1 MKRKKDLYPDV
12 YKVENIMAAYN
23 EVCRNTKN
31 KRKVNR
37 YKEYKCIN
45 ISHIH
50 NLLKNKE
57 YEVGPHVVFT
67 IYEPKERRIVS
78 QGMTDKVVNHLISR
92 YILYPAILP
101 CLLDTNVA
109 SRKGLGTNA
118 GLKLYYEYNRICK
131 VKYHTYYILK
141 CDISKYFESID
152 QEILKEKVKKRI
164 KDKDALKIVFDMIDS
179 EEKGLGIGNMTSQIL
194 AVFYLNDMDH
204 YIKEVLK
211 IKYYVRY
218 MDDFLLFHPDK
229 KYLQYCLDELRK
241 FLEKEKLTLNRK
253 TRLYKNTNNFVFL
266 GRKKNG
272 RYANYRTVKRKFKK
286 RLYDYRIGRIS
297 LKGLVSCAMC
307 YKSLDGN
314 YMKKL
319 REEKKKELCP

>member
-1 MKRKKDLYPDV
+1 MKRKGNLYENI
-12 YKVENIMAAYN
+12 YKMENIMSAYD

-37 YKEYKCIN
+37 YKEYKCIH
-45 ISHIH
+45 ISRIY
-50 NLLKNKE
+50 NLLKNRE
-57 YEVGPHVVFT
+57 YKVGPYITFT
-67 IYEPKERRIVS
+67 IYEPKERKIVS
-78 QGMTDKVVNHLISR
+78 QGMSDKVVNHLVSR
-92 YILYPAILP
+92 HILFPALLP
-101 CLLDTNVA
+101 CLLDVNVA

-131 VKYHTYYILK
+131 VKYQTYYILK

-152 QEILKEKVKKRI
+152 QEILKEKIKRKI
-164 KDKDALKIVFDMIDS
+164 KDPEALKIVFDIIES
-179 EEKGLGIGNMTSQIL
+179 KEKGLGIGNMTSQIL

-229 KYLQYCLDELRK
+229 QYLRYCLEKLKK
-241 FLEKEKLTLNRK
+241 FLEKEKLILNRK
-253 TRLYKNTNNFVFL
+253 TRIYKNTNNFIFL

-286 RLYDYRIGRIS
+286 RLYDYHNGKMS

-307 YKSLDGN
+307 YKALDKN

-319 REEKKKELCP
+319 NEDRRKKLCQ